1 LIVSDVNEF
10 VRKEKM
16 LRLLEE
22 LVAVEEDRL
31 AGRTGVTSDELES
44 YLESVIDEVEH
55 GQDA

>member
-1 LIVSDVNEF
+1 MSDVNEF

-31 AGRTGVTSDELES
+31 AGRTGVTSDELEI
-44 YLESVIDEVEH
+44 YLESVIDEAAR